1 MIRDFINENNL
12 DFTEGSRN
20 STCVI
25 LIGYAQHKKLNLP
38 QFREE
43 LKKEIKAD
51 KFIGEEIDRLWS
63 YCKDR
68 NYRSWWSS
76 EDAKLQYSF

>member
-1 MIRDFINENNL
+1 MRDFINENNL

-25 LIGYAQHKKLNLP
+25 LIGYAQHKKLTLP

-51 KFIGEEIDRLWS
+51 KFIGTEINRLWN
-63 YCKDR
+63 YCADR
-68 NYRSWWSS
+68 NYKKFWSS
-76 EDAKLQYSF
+76 KEAKTQYTF